1 MLQIG
6 TASHYGVIN
15 SMKEMKALKVEKKI
29 RMKLD
34 YQCIQFIRVKL
45 HHLMI
50 LLEPAQLMLVRE
62 LLITHVVSA
71 GNVMMEA
78 RDWRE
83 PMMNL
88 KVKEGKR

>member
-1 MLQIG
+1 
-6 TASHYGVIN
+6 
-15 SMKEMKALKVEKKI
+15 
-29 RMKLD
+29 
-34 YQCIQFIRVKL
+34 
-45 HHLMI
+45 
-50 LLEPAQLMLVRE
+50 MLVRE